1 MTPEQLSERL
11 RRVRARIARACEK
24 SRRDPGSV
32 RLIAVTKTH
41 GAETVR
47 TAIRAGLADFGE
59 NRVQEAVEK
68 IEALRSDFPA
78 LSWTLIGRLQ
88 TNKVKMALKY
98 FQEIQSVDRG
108 SLLEKIARE
117 ARVQAKIVPILLEV
131 NIGGQESK
139 AGVAPESCRGL
150 LEKAL
155 AEPAVLVR
163 GLMSVPPPREDP
175 EEARPSFR
183 ELARLRARLEQ
194 ETGSVLPELSMG
206 MSHDFE
212 VAIEEGATQVR
223 IGTALFG
230 ERDAG
235 GGLP

>member
-1 MTPEQLSERL
+1 MTSEQLTERL
-11 RRVRARIARACEK
+11 RQVRGRITRACER
-24 SRRDPGSV
+24 SGRDPGGV

-41 GAETVR
+41 GAGTVKD
-47 TAIRAGLADFGE
+47 AVRAGLRDFGE

-68 IEALRSDFPA
+68 IEALRTDFPG
-78 LSWTLIGRLQ
+78 LSWSLIGRLQ
-88 TNKVKMALKY
+88 SNKVKTALKY
-98 FQEIQSVDRG
+98 FQEIQSVDRD

-139 AGVAPESCRGL
+139 AGVAPESCQGL

-155 AEPAVLVR
+155 AEPGVVVG
-163 GLMSVPPPREDP
+163 GLMSVPPFRVDP
-175 EEARPSFR
+175 EEARPFFR
-183 ELARLRARLEQ
+183 ELARLRERLRDK
-194 ETGSVLPELSMG
+194 TGCPLPELSMG

-223 IGTALFG
+223 VGTALFG
-230 ERDAG
+230 ERNTGDLA
-235 GGLP
+235 